1 MSRHFSDWLRAYCDY
16 ASYSEAPRH
25 MHFWSGAS
33 ALASTLQRRVWVDM
47 GYFKWHCNMYIIL
60 VAPPG
65 IVSKS
70 TTSNTAMSLA
80 RGITSVRFGPDAV
93 TWPAL
98 VQSFAEAAE
107 TFPLGDMLYPQ
118 CALTLE
124 ASELGNLIDPQNREL
139 IDLFVSLWDSK
150 TGAFEKKTKS
160 SGNDKVENPWI
171 NLIACTTPGW
181 IAANFPESVISG
193 GFTSRC
199 LFIYA
204 DKKEKLVAYPG
215 RHTPANIEET
225 RLKLIDDLGHIATS
239 ITGEYKL
246 TEEAFLWGERWYVVH
261 NRAPP
266 EALKNDE
273 RFATYLARK
282 QTHIHKLAM
291 ILAASRRDDL
301 IIDVEDLELA
311 FTMIT
316 DLEEAMP
323 KVFAKIGRSETSI
336 HAERFIDFVKLQN
349 GAIRYEEAYAY
360 AHKHFPL
367 LSDFED
373 IVKGAVSSGQLRITP
388 TPRGVLLEAVTR
400 ESVGTQTR
408 EPHQGNGVTSPQTSP
423 PQSPQPTESLL
434 NHPLQLLSPTGPE
447 SARSDL
453 PPGLIELTD

>member
-1 MSRHFSDWLRAYCDY
+1 
-16 ASYSEAPRH
+16 
-25 MHFWSGAS
+25 
-33 ALASTLQRRVWVDM
+33 M
-47 GYFKWHCNMYIIL
+47 GRFRWHCNMYIIL

-80 RGITSVRFGPDAV
+80 RLVPSVHFGPDSV

-98 VQSFAEAAE
+98 VQAFSEVAE

-150 TGAFEKKTKS
+150 TGNFEKRTKT

-171 NLIACTTPGW
+171 NMIACTTPGW

-215 RHTPANIEET
+215 RHEPKDIEIVAA
-225 RLKLIDDLGHIATS
+225 KLTQDLEHIAAN
-239 ITGEYKL
+239 ITGEYIL
-246 TEEAFLWGERWYVVH
+246 SEEAYEWGTDWYATH
-261 NRAPP
+261 NVAPP

-291 ILAASRRDDL
+291 ILAASRKDEL
-301 IIDVEDLELA
+301 TIDIEDLQLA
-311 FTMIT
+311 HTMVT
-316 DLEEAMP
+316 NLEQDMP
-323 KVFAKIGRSETSI
+323 KVFAKIGRSEVSI

-388 TPRGVLLEAVTR
+388 TPKGVLLEAVAR
-400 ESVGTQTR
+400 EL
-408 EPHQGNGVTSPQTSP
+408 NGSNPRATPQFNGSTVPQPSPL
-423 PQSPQPTESLL
+423 QSPQPTEPLP
-434 NHPLQLLSPTGPE
+434 NHPLQLSSSIAPG
-447 SARSDL
+447 SVQSDL

>member
-1 MSRHFSDWLRAYCDY
+1 
-16 ASYSEAPRH
+16 
-25 MHFWSGAS
+25 MHFWSGVS
-33 ALASTLQRRVWVDM
+33 ALASTLQRRVYVDM
-47 GYFKWHCNMYIIL
+47 GYFRWHCNQYIIL

-80 RGITSVRFGPDAV
+80 RGIVSVHFGPDAV

-98 VQSFAEAAE
+98 VTAFAETAE
-107 TFPLGDMLYPQ
+107 TFQVGDEFHTQ

-171 NLIACTTPGW
+171 NMIACTTPGW

-199 LFIYA
+199 LFVYA
-204 DKKEKLVAYPG
+204 EKKEKLVAYPG
-215 RHTPANIEET
+215 RHTPKNTAEI
-225 RLKLIDDLGHIATS
+225 RLKLIQDLEYIALN

-246 TEEAFLWGERWYVVH
+246 TEEAFEWGTAWYAVH
-261 NRAPP
+261 NQAPP

-282 QTHIHKLAM
+282 QTHVHKLAM
-291 ILAASRRDDL
+291 VLAASRRDDL
-301 IIDVEDLELA
+301 IIDVEDLHLA
-311 FTMIT
+311 YTMIT
-316 DLEEAMP
+316 NLEEAMP

-336 HAERFIDFVKLQN
+336 HAERFIDFIRLQTTP
-349 GAIRYEEAYAY
+349 IRYEEAYAY

-373 IVKGAVSSGQLRITP
+373 IVKGAVSSGQLRVVP
-388 TPRGVLLEAVTR
+388 TTRGVFVEAI
-400 ESVGTQTR
+400 TR
-408 EPHQGNGVTSPQTSP
+408 EPMVTDSRVNGSSVNGLPVSPPRSPQLASP
-423 PQSPQPTESLL
+423 PPSRQLPLSEPTVPAST
-434 NHPLQLLSPTGPE
+434 SSG
-447 SARSDL
+447 L
-453 PPGLIELTD
+453 PPGLIELSD

>member
-1 MSRHFSDWLRAYCDY
+1 
-16 ASYSEAPRH
+16 
-25 MHFWSGAS
+25 MHFWSGVS
-33 ALASTLQRRVWVDM
+33 ALASTLQRRVFVDM
-47 GYFKWHCNMYIIL
+47 GYFRWHCNQYIIL

-80 RGITSVRFGPDAV
+80 RNIPSVHFGPDSV

-98 VQSFAEAAE
+98 VQAFAEVAD
-107 TFPLGDMLYPQ
+107 TFNVDDLIHTQ
-118 CALTLE
+118 CAITLE

-150 TGAFEKKTKS
+150 TGAFEKKTKT

-171 NLIACTTPGW
+171 NMIACTTPGW

-199 LFIYA
+199 LFVYA

-215 RHTPANIEET
+215 RHTPKDIDET
-225 RLKLIDDLGHIATS
+225 KLKLIQDLEHIAIN

-246 TEEAFLWGERWYVVH
+246 TEDAFEWGTAWYEVH
-261 NRAPP
+261 NQAPP

-282 QTHIHKLAM
+282 QTHVHKLAM
-291 ILAASRRDDL
+291 ILAASRHDRL
-301 IIDVEDLELA
+301 VIDVEDLQLA
-311 FTMIT
+311 YTMIT
-316 DLEEAMP
+316 NLEDAMP

-400 ESVGTQTR
+400 EL
-408 EPHQGNGVTSPQTSP
+408 NGSNPRATPQSNGSTVPQPSP
-423 PQSPQPTESLL
+423 PQSPQPTEPPL
-434 NHPLQLLSPTGPE
+434 NHPLLLSSPIAPG
-447 SARSDL
+447 SVQSDL